1 MRLFRPAFSLGL
13 ALTFFVPSPASAY
26 QIDCAILLCLAGGFP
41 PSVPCARARAEMIRR
56 ITPWP
61 IEPPL
66 QIWRCPMHAAFD
78 LPAAERPAV
87 RLYQIGANPAQTP
100 RSPALPPTEA
110 RFVDRLLQVATGEY
124 TDGNE
129 TADADISG
137 PEFDFVRSIRV
148 FSVEVAR
155 QHWIGGDNDTCN
167 QSQRV
172 RVGTYGTQGDFSWHG
187 SSVAALPPAFEGL
200 EGWAD
205 YSTPDGSHCPGI
217 YKRSVFIEWHDHE
230 GGYGFE
236 QVDY

>member
-13 ALTFFVPSPASAY
+13 ALTFLVPSPASAY

-66 QIWRCPMHAAFD
+66 QIWRCPMSAAFD
-78 LPAAERPAV
+78 LPATERPAA
-87 RLYQIGANPAQTP
+87 RLYQIAESPAQTP
-100 RSPALPPTEA
+100 RAPALPPTEA
-110 RFVDRLLQVATGEY
+110 WLVDQLVRIATGEY
-124 TDGNE
+124 TGGNE
-129 TADADISG
+129 TADTDISG

-148 FSVEVAR
+148 FSVEVALQR
-155 QHWIGGDNDTCN
+155 WIGRDSDICH

-172 RVGTYGTQGDFSWHG
+172 RVGTYGTQGNFSWRG
-187 SSVAALPPAFEGL
+187 SSVAALPAAVKGL

-205 YSTPDGSHCPGI
+205 YSTASGRHCPRI
-217 YKRSVFIEWHDHE
+217 SKRSVFIEWHNHE